1 MRTYYYT
8 ISGLL
13 AFLFGFSGIH
23 LKEPTVLTVE
33 CPQPITLTEGSKYD
47 TTVTG
52 LPKVLSNT
60 GGKITMSY
68 LEVYQKGD
76 CKNKADLVTR
86 IFTITNAAGD
96 QQRCTQYITLQHLSI
111 NDIVFPADT
120 TIDHPDSLS
129 TLTQKLLKIPK
140 TLGSIK
146 INYFDT
152 RVSQNCNIPV
162 RIRRQW
168 SLEDLCT
175 GSIRTGT
182 TFMNVHKYAFSFKQ
196 LISISDAVCEK
207 EGFITLSPVGEF
219 APYKYKWSTGDS
231 LNYLVNVGPGSYTLT
246 VTDRFTCSVSVVYD
260 LLSMAQRADIG
271 GAIRTESGIRV
282 LPDSIIFEKPDLI
295 KKLCVSENA
304 GLHYGFTLK
313 NRTTGQYNYRFVKNT
328 ESREGISTKDIVL
341 IQRHILGLDVF
352 KDTLKN
358 IAADVNQN
366 FQITASDISEI
377 RRVILG
383 VKETFTSAK
392 PWYFFRSDWR
402 AVAKPNRPIGDI
414 EFKGINIPNFPLTN
428 VNVVAVKMGDIDFSF
443 KGLKSD
449 DLEVR
454 TADSGIYLE
463 WEEAN
468 DHWIP
473 VFLNS
478 KIELLG
484 LQCAIGSDAGVE
496 FKNNQLEDD
505 YFHIGE
511 GLVMISWSEGKNLQW
526 DWTKPLFYIK
536 TAAPEQLKFYN
547 VLDAEAYDEQLNIQ
561 SVSLRKKENS
571 AAARDRNWVYPN
583 PARDFIKINSPQ
595 ANTEVKIFSILG
607 TLMGRYAASDSNT
620 ISLKDYENGMYLIL
634 LYRNNELQKSQLFLK
649 N

>member
-13 AFLFGFSGIH
+13 VFLFSFSGISFE
-23 LKEPTVLTVE
+23 EPTVLTVE

-68 LEVYQKGD
+68 LEVYNKGD

-96 QQRCTQYITLQHLSI
+96 QQRCTQYITIQHLSI

-196 LISISDAVCEK
+196 LISISDAICDQ
-207 EGFITLSPVGEF
+207 EGFISLTPVGEF

-231 LNYLVNVGPGSYTLT
+231 LNYLANVGPGSYTLT

-282 LPDSIIFEKPDLI
+282 LPDSMIFEKPELI

-313 NRTTGQYNYRFVKNT
+313 NKTTGQYNYRFVKNT

-341 IQRHILGLDVF
+341 IQRHILGLEVF

-358 IAADVNQN
+358 ISADVNQN

-383 VKETFTSAK
+383 VKETFTNAK

-428 VNVVAVKMGDIDFSF
+428 VNVVAVKMGDIDLSF

-454 TADSGIYLE
+454 NADSGVFLE
-463 WEEAN
+463 WEEVN
-468 DHWIP
+468 DPWIP
-473 VFLNS
+473 VYLNS
-478 KIELLG
+478 KMELLG
-484 LQCAIGSDAGVE
+484 LQCALGSDEAIE
-496 FKNNQLEDD
+496 IRNNQLDES
-505 YFHIGE
+505 YFYIRE
-511 GLVMISWSEGKNLQW
+511 GVLMISWSEGQHLQW

-536 TAAPEQLKFYN
+536 TKAPEQLKFN
-547 VLDAEAYDEQLNIQ
+547 HILDAECYDDQLNIQ
-561 SVSLRKKENS
+561 SIGLRKKQ
-571 AAARDRNWVYPN
+571 ATGTTQDHQWVYPN
-583 PARDFIKINSPQ
+583 PARDFINIHSSPLD
-595 ANTEVKIFSILG
+595 TEVKIYSILG
-607 TLMGRYAASDSNT
+607 TLRGHYDLSDSKT
-620 ISLKDYENGMYLIL
+620 IALNGYENGLYLII
-634 LYRNNELQKSQLFLK
+634 LYRNNELQKSQLVLK

>member
-13 AFLFGFSGIH
+13 AFLFGFSGIQ

-86 IFTITNAAGD
+86 IFTVTNAAGD
-96 QQRCTQYITLQHLSI
+96 QQRCTQYITLQHLGI

-129 TLTQKLLKIPK
+129 SLTQKLLKIPK

-282 LPDSIIFEKPDLI
+282 LPDSIVFENPGLI

-358 IAADVNQN
+358 ISADVNQN

-414 EFKGINIPNFPLTN
+414 EFKGVNIPNFPLTN

-463 WEEAN
+463 WEEAS

-473 VFLNS
+473 VYLNS

-484 LQCAIGSDAGVE
+484 LQCAIGSDVAIE
-496 FKNNQLEDD
+496 FKNNQLNESC
-505 YFHIGE
+505 FHTKNGV
-511 GLVMISWSEGKNLQW
+511 LLISWSEGQQLQW

-547 VLDAEAYDEQLNIQ
+547 VLEAEAYDEQLNIQ

-571 AAARDRNWVYPN
+571 DAIRDRNWVYPN

>member
-484 LQCAIGSDAGVE
+484 LQCAIGSDAVVE

-536 TAAPEQLKFYN
+536 TTAPEQLKFYN

>member
-13 AFLFGFSGIH
+13 IFLFSLMGMKSNT
-23 LKEPTVLTVE
+23 PTVLTVE

-52 LPKVLSNT
+52 LPKVLMNT
-60 GGKITMSY
+60 GGKITLSY
-68 LEVYQKGD
+68 LEVYDKGN

-96 QQRCTQYITLQHLSI
+96 QQRCTQYITIQHLSI

-129 TLTQKLLKIPK
+129 SLTQKLLKIPK

-175 GSIRTGT
+175 GNIRTGT

-196 LISISDAVCEK
+196 LISISEAICDK
-207 EGFITLSPVGEF
+207 EGFINLSPVGEF
-219 APYKYKWSTGDS
+219 APYKYKWSNGDS
-231 LNYLVNVGPGSYTLT
+231 LNFLVNVGPGSYTLT

-260 LLSMAQRADIG
+260 LLSMAQSADIG
-271 GAIRTESGIRV
+271 GAIRTEAGIRV
-282 LPDSIIFEKPDLI
+282 LPDSIIFGDPALL

-313 NRTTGQYNYRFVKNT
+313 NKQTGFYSYRFVKNT
-328 ESREGISTKDIVL
+328 EAREGISTKDIVL

-358 IAADVNQN
+358 ISADVNQN

-383 VKETFTSAK
+383 VKETFSNAK

-414 EFKGINIPNFPLTN
+414 EFKGANIPNFPLTN
-428 VNVVAVKMGDIDFSF
+428 VNVVAVKMGDIDLSF
-443 KGLKSD
+443 NGFKSGD
-449 DLEVR
+449 VVVR
-454 TADSGIYLE
+454 NSTGASYLE
-463 WEEAN
+463 WHESS
-468 DHWIP
+468 DGWIP
-473 VFLNS
+473 VYLNS
-478 KIELLG
+478 ENELLG
-484 LQCAIGSDAGVE
+484 FQCALGSDFEIE
-496 FKNNQLEDD
+496 FKNNQLNPEH
-505 YFHIGE
+505 FNLQE
-511 GLVMISWSEGKNLQW
+511 NVLLISWSDGPSLYW
-526 DWTKPLFYIK
+526 DRTKPLFFYRSSDPNNLKLLNTIE
-536 TAAPEQLKFYN
+536 PES
-547 VLDAEAYDEQLNIQ
+547 YDELLDINTIEI
-561 SVSLRKKENS
+561 RKKEIP
-571 AAARDRNWVYPN
+571 AATKDAWVYPN
-583 PARDFIKINSPQ
+583 PTKDLITIKTPHQNS
-595 ANTEVKIFSILG
+595 TVKIFSIWG
-607 TLMGRYAASDSNT
+607 TLMGQYQVSQSNP
-620 ISLKDYENGMYLIL
+620 ISLEAYHNGMYLIL
-634 LYRNNELQKSQLFLK
+634 LYQDNELLKTQLLLK
-649 N
+649 K